1 MQHFPSFPLL
11 VQTFELDLDLIWK
24 FWIYTC
30 TYGMYVEDNYYYY
43 FLFAHMPLY
52 ITVVMHECILV
63 WKSLVH

>member
-1 MQHFPSFPLL
+1 MGVL
-11 VQTFELDLDLIWK
+11 
-24 FWIYTC
+24 
-30 TYGMYVEDNYYYY
+30 YVYMVCMCKIIIIL